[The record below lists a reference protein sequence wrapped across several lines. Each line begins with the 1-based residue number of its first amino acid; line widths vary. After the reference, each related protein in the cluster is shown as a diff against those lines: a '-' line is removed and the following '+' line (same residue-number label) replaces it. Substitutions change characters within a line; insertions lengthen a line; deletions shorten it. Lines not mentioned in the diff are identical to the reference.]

1 MKNNLRYGIRKHK
14 LGAASVFLGTMIVV
28 GMGQDK
34 EAAASEQKTTT
45 VEENGNSA
53 TDNKTSETQTTATN
67 VNHIE
72 ETQSY
77 NATVTEQ
84 PSNATQVTT
93 EEAPK
98 AVQAPQTAQPAN
110 IETVKEEVVKEE
122 AKPQVKETTQSQDNS
137 GDQRQVDLTPKKATQ
152 NQVAETQVEVAQ
164 PRTASESKPRVTRSA
179 DVAEAKEASNAKVE
193 TGTDVTSKVTVE
205 IGSIEGHNNTNKV
218 EPHAGQRA
226 VLKYKLKFENGL
238 HQGDYFDFTLSNNV
252 NTHGVSTARK
262 VPEIKNGSVV
272 MATGEVL
279 EGGKI
284 RYTFTNDIEDKVDVT
299 AELEINLFIDPKT
312 VQTNGNQTITST
324 LNEEQTSKELDV
336 KYKDGIGNYYA
347 NLNGSIETFN
357 KANNRFS
364 HVAFIKP
371 NNGKTTSVTVTG
383 TLMKGSNQNGNQPK
397 VRIFEY
403 LGNNEDIAK
412 SVYANTTD
420 TSKFKEVTSNMSGN
434 LNLQNN
440 GSYSLNIENL
450 DKTYVVHYDGEYL
463 NGTDEVDFRT
473 QMVGHPEQLYKY
485 YYDRGYTLTWDNG
498 LVLYSNKA
506 NGNGKNG
513 PIIQNNKFEYKED
526 TIKETLTGQ
535 YDKNLVTTVEE
546 EYDSSTLDIDYH
558 TAIDGGGGYVDGY
571 IETIEE
577 TDSSAIDIDY
587 HTAVDSEAGHVGGY
601 TESSEESNP
610 IDFEESTHENS
621 KHHADVVEYEE
632 DTNPGGGQVTTE
644 SNLVEFDEESTKGI
658 VTGAVSDHTTV
669 EDTKEYTTESNLIE
683 LVDELPEEHGQA
695 QGPVEEITENNH
707 HISHSGL
714 GTENGHGNY
723 DVIEEIE
730 ENSHVDIKSELGYEG
745 GQNSGNQSFEEDT
758 EEDKPKYEQG
768 GNIVDI
774 DFDSVP
780 QIHGQNKGNQ
790 SFEEDTEK
798 DKPKYEHGGNII
810 DIDFDSVPH
819 IHGFNKHT
827 EIIEEDTN
835 PGGGQV
841 TTESNLVEFDEESTK
856 GIVTGAVSDHTTV
869 EDTKEYTTESNLI
882 ELVDELPEEH
892 GQAQGPIEEI
902 TENNHHI
909 SHSGLGT
916 ENGHG
921 NYDVIEEIEENSHVD
936 IKSEL
941 GYEGGQN
948 SGNQS
953 FEEDTEEDKPKYE
966 QGGNIVDIDFDSV
979 PQIHGQNKG
988 NQSFEED
995 TEKDKPKYEQ
1005 GGNIIDI
1012 DFDSVPHIHGFNKHT
1027 EIIEEDTNKD
1037 KPNYQFGGHNSV
1049 DFEEDTLP
1057 QVSGH
1062 NEGQQTIEEDTTPPI
1077 VPPTPPTP
1085 EVPSEP
1091 ETPTPPT
1098 PEVPSEPETPTPPT
1112 PEVPTE
1118 PGKPIPPAKEEPKK
1132 PSKPVEQGKVVTPV
1146 IEINEKVKA
1155 VVPTKK
1161 AQSKKSELP
1170 ETGGEESTN
1179 NGMLFGGL
1187 FSILGLALLRRNKKN
1202 HKA

>member
-53 TDNKTSETQTTATN
+53 TDNKVNETQTTTTN
-67 VNHIE
+67 VNTID
-72 ETQSY
+72 ETQSFS
-77 NATVTEQ
+77 ATATEQ

-93 EEAPK
+93 EKAPK

-110 IETVKEEVVKEE
+110 LETVKEEVVKEE
-122 AKPQVKETTQSQDNS
+122 AKPQVETTQPQDNS
-137 GDQRQVDLTPKKATQ
+137 GDQRQVDLTPKKTTQ

-179 DVAEAKEASNAKVE
+179 DVVEAKEASDAKVE
-193 TGTDVTSKVTVE
+193 TGTDVTSKVTVTE
-205 IGSIEGHNNTNKV
+205 SSIEGHNNTNKV

-272 MATGEVL
+272 MATGKIL

-324 LNEEQTSKELDV
+324 LNGEQTSKELDV

-357 KANNRFS
+357 KANNRFT

-397 VRIFEY
+397 VRVFEY

-420 TSKFKEVTSNMSGN
+420 TSKFKEVTSSMNGN
-434 LNLQNN
+434 LNVQTN
-440 GSYSLNIENL
+440 GSYSLNLENL

-526 TIKETLTGQ
+526 TIKETLKGQ

-558 TAIDGGGGYVDGY
+558 TAIDGEGGYVDGY

-644 SNLVEFDEESTKGI
+644 SNLVEFDEESTKDI
-658 VTGAVSDHTTV
+658 VTGAVSDHTTI
-669 EDTKEYTTESNLIE
+669 EDTKEYTTEI
-683 LVDELPEEHGQA
+683 
-695 QGPVEEITENNH
+695 
-707 HISHSGL
+707 
-714 GTENGHGNY
+714 
-723 DVIEEIE
+723 
-730 ENSHVDIKSELGYEG
+730 
-745 GQNSGNQSFEEDT
+745 
-758 EEDKPKYEQG
+758 
-768 GNIVDI
+768 
-774 DFDSVP
+774 
-780 QIHGQNKGNQ
+780 
-790 SFEEDTEK
+790 
-798 DKPKYEHGGNII
+798 
-810 DIDFDSVPH
+810 
-819 IHGFNKHT
+819 
-827 EIIEEDTN
+827 
-835 PGGGQV
+835 
-841 TTESNLVEFDEESTK
+841 
-856 GIVTGAVSDHTTV
+856 
-869 EDTKEYTTESNLI
+869 NLI

-921 NYDVIEEIEENSHVD
+921 NYGVIEEIEENSHVD

-948 SGNQS
+948 SGDQS

-979 PQIHGQNKG
+979 PQIHGQNNG

-1012 DFDSVPHIHGFNKHT
+1012 DFDSVPQIHGFNKHN

-1057 QVSGH
+1057 KVSGQ
-1062 NEGQQTIEEDTTPPI
+1062 NEGQQTIEEDTTPPTPPAPE
-1077 VPPTPPTP
+1077 VPSEPGEPTPPTP

-1112 PEVPTE
+1112 PEVPSEPETPTPPTPEVPAE
-1118 PGKPIPPAKEEPKK
+1118 PGKPVPPAKEEPKK
-1132 PSKPVEQGKVVTPV
+1132 TSKPVEQGKVVTPV

-1155 VVPTKK
+1155 VAPTKQK
-1161 AQSKKSELP
+1161 QSKKFELP

-1179 NGMLFGGL
+1179 KGMLFGGL

-1202 HKA
+1202 NKA

>member
-53 TDNKTSETQTTATN
+53 TDNKVNETQTTTTN
-67 VNHIE
+67 VNTID

-77 NATVTEQ
+77 SATATEQ

-93 EEAPK
+93 EKAPK
-98 AVQAPQTAQPAN
+98 AVQAVQAPQTAQPAN
-110 IETVKEEVVKEE
+110 LETVKEEVVKEE

-164 PRTASESKPRVTRSA
+164 PRTVSESKPRVTRSA
-179 DVAEAKEASNAKVE
+179 DVVDAKEASDVSEVK
-193 TGTDVTSKVTVE
+193 GTDVTSKVTVE
-205 IGSIEGHNNTNKV
+205 DESKIEAPKGNNV
-218 EPHAGQRA
+218 QPHEGQRV
-226 VLKYKLKFENGL
+226 VLKYKLKFQDGL
-238 HQGDYFDFTLSNNV
+238 KTGDYFDFTLSNNV
-252 NTHGVSTARK
+252 NTHGVSTIRK
-262 VPEIKNGSVV
+262 VPDIKNGSLV
-272 MATGEVL
+272 MAKGQVL
-279 EGGKI
+279 DNGRI
-284 RYTFTNDIEDKVDVT
+284 RYTFIDYIKDKVNVT
-299 AELEINLFIDPKT
+299 ANLEINLFIDPKT
-312 VQTNGNQTITST
+312 VQSNGQQTITSK
-324 LNEEQTSKELDV
+324 LNGKETSGTMQIT
-336 KYKDGIGNYYA
+336 YKDGVKNQYT
-347 NLNGSIETFN
+347 NVNGSIETFDKEKN
-357 KANNRFS
+357 KFT
-364 HVAFIKP
+364 HVAYIKP
-371 NNGKTTSVTVTG
+371 INGNNSDSVTVTG
-383 TLMKGSNQNGNQPK
+383 MLTQGSNENGTQPNVK
-397 VRIFEY
+397 IYEY
-403 LGNNEDIAK
+403 VGTENGLPQ
-412 SVYANTTD
+412 SVYANTADSTQLKD
-420 TSKFKEVTSNMSGN
+420 VTNQMSDK
-434 LNLQNN
+434 LKVQNN
-440 GSYSLNIENL
+440 GSYSLNFDKL
-450 DKTYVVHYDGEYL
+450 DKTYVIHYTGDYL
-463 NGTDEVDFRT
+463 NGTSEVNFRT
-473 QMVGHPEQLYKY
+473 QLTGYPENRYKTY
-485 YYDRGYTLTWDNG
+485 YYNNGYILTWDNG

-506 NGNGKNG
+506 NGDGKYG
-513 PIIQNNKFEYKED
+513 PIVDSNNFEFSED
-526 TIKETLTGQ
+526 SGNGSISGQ
-535 YDKNLVTTVEE
+535 YDAKQIIETEE
-546 EYDSSTLDIDYH
+546 NQDNTPLDIDYH
-558 TAIDGGGGYVDGY
+558 TAIDGEGGYVDGY

-644 SNLVEFDEESTKGI
+644 SNLVEFDEESTR
-658 VTGAVSDHTTV
+658 V
-669 EDTKEYTTESNLIE
+669 
-683 LVDELPEEHGQA
+683 
-695 QGPVEEITENNH
+695 
-707 HISHSGL
+707 
-714 GTENGHGNY
+714 
-723 DVIEEIE
+723 
-730 ENSHVDIKSELGYEG
+730 
-745 GQNSGNQSFEEDT
+745 
-758 EEDKPKYEQG
+758 
-768 GNIVDI
+768 
-774 DFDSVP
+774 
-780 QIHGQNKGNQ
+780 
-790 SFEEDTEK
+790 
-798 DKPKYEHGGNII
+798 
-810 DIDFDSVPH
+810 
-819 IHGFNKHT
+819 
-827 EIIEEDTN
+827 
-835 PGGGQV
+835 
-841 TTESNLVEFDEESTK
+841 
-856 GIVTGAVSDHTTV
+856 IVTGAVSDHTTV

-921 NYDVIEEIEENSHVD
+921 NYGVIEEIEENSHVD

-948 SGNQS
+948 SGNHS

-988 NQSFEED
+988 DQSFEED
-995 TEKDKPKYEQ
+995 TEKDKTKYEH

-1037 KPNYQFGGHNSV
+1037 KPNYQFGGHNIV

-1057 QVSGH
+1057 KVSGQ
-1062 NEGQQTIEEDTTPPI
+1062 NEGQQTIEEDTT
-1077 VPPTPPTP
+1077 PPTPPTP

-1112 PEVPTE
+1112 PEVPSEPETPTPPTPEVPSEPETPTPPTPEVPSEPEVPTPPTPEIPSE
-1118 PGKPIPPAKEEPKK
+1118 PGKPVPPAKEEPKK

-1155 VVPTKK
+1155 VAPTKK

-1179 NGMLFGGL
+1179 KGMLFGGL

-1202 HKA
+1202 NKA

>member
-53 TDNKTSETQTTATN
+53 TDNKVNETQTTTTN
-67 VNHIE
+67 VNTID

-77 NATVTEQ
+77 SATATEQ

-110 IETVKEEVVKEE
+110 LETVKEEVVKEE

-137 GDQRQVDLTPKKATQ
+137 GDQRQVDLTPKKTTQ

-164 PRTASESKPRVTRSA
+164 PRTVSESKPRVTRSA
-179 DVAEAKEASNAKVE
+179 DVAEAKEASDVTEVK
-193 TGTDVTSKVTVE
+193 GTDVTSKVTVE
-205 IGSIEGHNNTNKV
+205 SGSIEAPQGNKV
-218 EPHAGQRA
+218 EPHAGQRV
-226 VLKYKLKFENGL
+226 VLKYKLKFEKGL
-238 HQGDYFDFTLSNNV
+238 HKGDYFDFTLSNNV
-252 NTHGVSTARK
+252 NTYGVSTARK

-272 MATGEVL
+272 MATGQL
-279 EGGKI
+279 LGNGKI
-284 RYTFTNDIEDKVDVT
+284 RYTFTDYIDYKVNVT
-299 AELEINLFIDPKT
+299 ADLEINLFIDPKT
-312 VQTNGNQTITST
+312 VQSNGQQTITST
-324 LNEEQTSKELDV
+324 LNDKETKNTLPIEYNPGV
-336 KYKDGIGNYYA
+336 SNSYA
-347 NLNGSIETFN
+347 NVNGSIETFD
-357 KANNRFS
+357 KGNNRFT
-364 HVAFIKP
+364 HVAYIKP
-371 NNGKTTSVTVTG
+371 QNGHKSDSVSITG
-383 TLMKGSNQNGNQPK
+383 TLTQGSKADGKAPTVK
-397 VRIFEY
+397 VYEV
-403 LGNNEDIAK
+403 LKDANELPQ
-412 SVYANTTD
+412 SVYANVSD
-420 TSKFKEVTSNMSGN
+420 SSMFKDVTEEMKDK
-434 LNLQNN
+434 LKVENN
-440 GSYSLNIENL
+440 GNYKLDIEKLEKSYVI
-450 DKTYVVHYDGEYL
+450 HYDGECL
-463 NGTDEVDFRT
+463 SGSDQVNFRT
-473 QMVGHPEQLYKY
+473 HMFGYPEQQYKY
-485 YYDRGYTLTWDNG
+485 YYTHLGYKLTWDNG

-506 NGNGKNG
+506 KGDGTNGT
-513 PIIQNNKFEYKED
+513 ITESNNMTFDEEYG
-526 TIKETLTGQ
+526 TGVITGQ

-558 TAIDGGGGYVDGY
+558 TAIDGEGGYVDGY

-695 QGPVEEITENNH
+695 QGPIEEITENNH

-723 DVIEEIE
+723 GVIEEIE

-768 GNIVDI
+768 GNI
-774 DFDSVP
+774 
-780 QIHGQNKGNQ
+780 
-790 SFEEDTEK
+790 
-798 DKPKYEHGGNII
+798 I

-819 IHGFNKHT
+819 IHGFNKH
-827 EIIEEDTN
+827 N
-835 PGGGQV
+835 
-841 TTESNLVEFDEESTK
+841 
-856 GIVTGAVSDHTTV
+856 
-869 EDTKEYTTESNLI
+869 
-882 ELVDELPEEH
+882 
-892 GQAQGPIEEI
+892 
-902 TENNHHI
+902 
-909 SHSGLGT
+909 
-916 ENGHG
+916 
-921 NYDVIEEIEENSHVD
+921 
-936 IKSEL
+936 
-941 GYEGGQN
+941 
-948 SGNQS
+948 
-953 FEEDTEEDKPKYE
+953 
-966 QGGNIVDIDFDSV
+966 
-979 PQIHGQNKG
+979 
-988 NQSFEED
+988 
-995 TEKDKPKYEQ
+995 
-1005 GGNIIDI
+1005 
-1012 DFDSVPHIHGFNKHT
+1012 

-1057 QVSGH
+1057 KVSGQ
-1062 NEGQQTIEEDTTPPI
+1062 NEGQQTIEEDTT
-1077 VPPTPPTP
+1077 PPTPPTP

-1112 PEVPTE
+1112 PEVPSEPETPTPPTPEVPSEPETPTPPTPEVPSEPETPTPPTPEVPSEPGTPVPPTPEVPAE
-1118 PGKPIPPAKEEPKK
+1118 PGKPVPPAKEEPKK

-1146 IEINEKVKA
+1146 IEINEKVK
-1155 VVPTKK
+1155 VVAPTKQK
-1161 AQSKKSELP
+1161 QSKKSELP

-1179 NGMLFGGL
+1179 KGMLFGGL

-1202 HKA
+1202 NKA

>member
-53 TDNKTSETQTTATN
+53 TDNKVSETQTTTTN
-67 VNHIE
+67 VNTID

-77 NATVTEQ
+77 SATATEQ

-110 IETVKEEVVKEE
+110 VETVKEEVVKEE
-122 AKPQVKETTQSQDNS
+122 ANPQVKETTQSQDNS

-164 PRTASESKPRVTRSA
+164 PRTALESKPRVTRST
-179 DVAEAKEASNAKVE
+179 DVAEAKEASDAKVE

-205 IGSIEGHNNTNKV
+205 DESKIEAPKGNNV
-218 EPHAGQRA
+218 QPHEGQRV
-226 VLKYKLKFENGL
+226 VLKYKLKFQDGL
-238 HQGDYFDFTLSNNV
+238 KTGDYFDFTLSNNV
-252 NTHGVSTARK
+252 NTHGVATTRK
-262 VPEIKNGSVV
+262 VPDIKNGSLV
-272 MATGEVL
+272 MAKGQVL
-279 EGGKI
+279 DNGRI
-284 RYTFTNDIEDKVDVT
+284 RYTFTDYIKDKVNVT
-299 AELEINLFIDPKT
+299 ANLEINLFIDPKT
-312 VQTNGNQTITST
+312 VQSNGQQTITSK
-324 LNEEQTSKELDV
+324 LNGKETSGTMQIT
-336 KYKDGIGNYYA
+336 YKDGVKNQYT
-347 NLNGSIETFN
+347 NVNGSIETFDKEKN
-357 KANNRFS
+357 KFT
-364 HVAFIKP
+364 HVAYIKP
-371 NNGKTTSVTVTG
+371 INGNNSDSVTVTG
-383 TLMKGSNQNGNQPK
+383 MLTQGSNENGTQPNVK
-397 VRIFEY
+397 IYEY
-403 LGNNEDIAK
+403 VGVENGLPQ
-412 SVYANTTD
+412 SVYANTVDSTQLKD
-420 TSKFKEVTSNMSGN
+420 VTNQMGDK
-434 LNLQNN
+434 LKVQNN
-440 GSYSLNIENL
+440 GSYSLNFDKL
-450 DKTYVVHYDGEYL
+450 DKTYVIHYTGDYL
-463 NGTDEVDFRT
+463 NGTSEVNFRT
-473 QMVGHPEQLYKY
+473 QLTGYPENRYKTY
-485 YYDRGYTLTWDNG
+485 YYYNNGYTLTWDNG

-506 NGNGKNG
+506 NGDGKYG
-513 PIIQNNKFEYKED
+513 PIVDSNNFEFSED
-526 TIKETLTGQ
+526 SGNGSISGQ
-535 YDKNLVTTVEE
+535 YDAKQ
-546 EYDSSTLDIDYH
+546 I
-558 TAIDGGGGYVDGY
+558 

-723 DVIEEIE
+723 GVIEEIE

-768 GNIVDI
+768 GNIIDI

-780 QIHGQNKGNQ
+780 QIHG
-790 SFEEDTEK
+790 
-798 DKPKYEHGGNII
+798 
-810 DIDFDSVPH
+810 
-819 IHGFNKHT
+819 FNKH
-827 EIIEEDTN
+827 N
-835 PGGGQV
+835 
-841 TTESNLVEFDEESTK
+841 
-856 GIVTGAVSDHTTV
+856 
-869 EDTKEYTTESNLI
+869 
-882 ELVDELPEEH
+882 
-892 GQAQGPIEEI
+892 
-902 TENNHHI
+902 
-909 SHSGLGT
+909 
-916 ENGHG
+916 
-921 NYDVIEEIEENSHVD
+921 
-936 IKSEL
+936 
-941 GYEGGQN
+941 
-948 SGNQS
+948 
-953 FEEDTEEDKPKYE
+953 
-966 QGGNIVDIDFDSV
+966 
-979 PQIHGQNKG
+979 
-988 NQSFEED
+988 
-995 TEKDKPKYEQ
+995 
-1005 GGNIIDI
+1005 
-1012 DFDSVPHIHGFNKHT
+1012 

-1057 QVSGH
+1057 KVSGQ
-1062 NEGQQTIEEDTTPPI
+1062 NEGQQTIEEDTTPP
-1077 VPPTPPTP
+1077 TPPTP

-1091 ETPTPPT
+1091 GTPTPPT
-1098 PEVPSEPETPTPPT
+1098 PEVPSEPGKPTPPT
-1112 PEVPTE
+1112 PEVPAE
-1118 PGKPIPPAKEEPKK
+1118 PGKPVPPAKEEPKK

-1155 VVPTKK
+1155 VAPTKQK
-1161 AQSKKSELP
+1161 QAKKSELP

-1179 NGMLFGGL
+1179 KGMLFGGL

>member
-34 EAAASEQKTTT
+34 EAAASEQKTT

-53 TDNKTSETQTTATN
+53 TDNKVSETQTTATN
-67 VNHIE
+67 VNTIE

-93 EEAPK
+93 EEAPN
-98 AVQAPQTAQPAN
+98 AVQEPQTAQPAN
-110 IETVKEEVVKEE
+110 VETVKEEE
-122 AKPQVKETTQSQDNS
+122 KPQVKETTQPQDNS
-137 GDQRQVDLTPKKATQ
+137 GNQRQVDLTPKKVTQ
-152 NQVAETQVEVAQ
+152 NQGTETQVEVAQ

-179 DVAEAKEASNAKVE
+179 DVVESKEASDAKVE
-193 TGTDVTSKVTVE
+193 MGTDVISKVTVTE
-205 IGSIEGHNNTNKV
+205 SSIEGHNNTNKV

-226 VLKYKLKFENGL
+226 VLKYKLKFEKGL
-238 HQGDYFDFTLSNNV
+238 HKGDYFDFTLSNNV

-272 MATGEVL
+272 MATGKIL

-324 LNEEQTSKELDV
+324 LNGEQTSKELDV

-357 KANNRFS
+357 KANNRFT

-397 VRIFEY
+397 VRVFEY

-420 TSKFKEVTSNMSGN
+420 TSKFKEVTSSMNGN
-434 LNLQNN
+434 LNVQTN
-440 GSYSLNIENL
+440 GSYSLNLENL

-558 TAIDGGGGYVDGY
+558 TAIDGEGGYVDGY

-644 SNLVEFDEESTKGI
+644 SNLVEFDE
-658 VTGAVSDHTTV
+658 D
-669 EDTKEYTTESNLIE
+669 
-683 LVDELPEEHGQA
+683 
-695 QGPVEEITENNH
+695 
-707 HISHSGL
+707 
-714 GTENGHGNY
+714 
-723 DVIEEIE
+723 
-730 ENSHVDIKSELGYEG
+730 
-745 GQNSGNQSFEEDT
+745 
-758 EEDKPKYEQG
+758 
-768 GNIVDI
+768 
-774 DFDSVP
+774 
-780 QIHGQNKGNQ
+780 
-790 SFEEDTEK
+790 
-798 DKPKYEHGGNII
+798 
-810 DIDFDSVPH
+810 
-819 IHGFNKHT
+819 
-827 EIIEEDTN
+827 
-835 PGGGQV
+835 
-841 TTESNLVEFDEESTK
+841 STK

-921 NYDVIEEIEENSHVD
+921 NYGVIEEIEENSHVD

-979 PQIHGQNKG
+979 PQIHGQNNG

-995 TEKDKPKYEQ
+995 TEKDKPKYEH

-1057 QVSGH
+1057 KVSGQ
-1062 NEGQQTIEEDTTPPI
+1062 NEGQQTIEEDTT
-1077 VPPTPPTP
+1077 PPTPPTP

-1112 PEVPTE
+1112 PEVPSEPETPTPPTPEVPAE
-1118 PGKPIPPAKEEPKK
+1118 PGKPVPPAKEEPKK

-1155 VVPTKK
+1155 VAPTKK
-1161 AQSKKSELP
+1161 PQSKKSELP

-1179 NGMLFGGL
+1179 KGMLFGGL

>member
-34 EAAASEQKTTT
+34 EAAASEQKTT

-53 TDNKTSETQTTATN
+53 TDNKVSETQTTATN
-67 VNHIE
+67 VNTIE

-93 EEAPK
+93 EEAPN

-110 IETVKEEVVKEE
+110 VETVKEEE
-122 AKPQVKETTQSQDNS
+122 KPQVKETTQPQDNS
-137 GDQRQVDLTPKKATQ
+137 GNQRQVDLTPKKVTQ
-152 NQVAETQVEVAQ
+152 NQGTETQVEVAQ

-179 DVAEAKEASNAKVE
+179 DVAEAKEASDVSEVK
-193 TGTDVTSKVTVE
+193 GTDVTSKVTVTE
-205 IGSIEGHNNTNKV
+205 SSIEGHNNTNKV

-252 NTHGVSTARK
+252 NTHGVSTVRK
-262 VPEIKNGSVV
+262 VPDILNGSLV
-272 MATGEVL
+272 MATGKVL
-279 EGGKI
+279 GEGKI
-284 RYTFTNDIEDKVDVT
+284 RYTFTDYINNKVNVT
-299 AELEINLFIDPKT
+299 ANLEINLFIDPKT
-312 VQTNGNQTITST
+312 VQDNGNQKITSMINDHET
-324 LNEEQTSKELDV
+324 EKTIPISYNPGVSNT
-336 KYKDGIGNYYA
+336 YA
-347 NLNGSIETFN
+347 NINGSIETFN
-357 KANNRFS
+357 KADNKFT
-364 HVAFIKP
+364 HVAYIIPK
-371 NNGKTTSVTVTG
+371 NGMSTESATITG
-383 TLMKGSNQNGNQPK
+383 TLMKGSNSNGNSPTVK
-397 VRIFEY
+397 IFEV
-403 LGNNEDIAK
+403 LESNKELPK
-412 SVYANTTD
+412 SVYANIND
-420 TSKFKEVTSNMSGN
+420 TNTFKDVTSQMKDN
-434 LNLQNN
+434 LTVSEN

-450 DKTYVVHYDGEYL
+450 NKTYVVHYSGEYL
-463 NGTDEVDFRT
+463 SGSHEVDFRT
-473 QMVGHPEQLYKY
+473 QMTGHPKQQSIY
-485 YYDRGYTLTWDNG
+485 YYNHGYTLTWDNG

-506 NGNGKNG
+506 NGDGKYG
-513 PIIQNNKFEYKED
+513 PIVDSNNFEFSED
-526 TIKETLTGQ
+526 SGNGSISGQ
-535 YDKNLVTTVEE
+535 YDAKQIIETEE
-546 EYDSSTLDIDYH
+546 NQDNTPLDIDYH
-558 TAIDGGGGYVDGY
+558 TAIDGEGGYVDGY

-695 QGPVEEITENNH
+695 QGPIEEITENNH

-723 DVIEEIE
+723 GVIEEIE

-780 QIHGQNKGNQ
+780 QIHGQNKGDQ

-835 PGGGQV
+835 
-841 TTESNLVEFDEESTK
+841 
-856 GIVTGAVSDHTTV
+856 
-869 EDTKEYTTESNLI
+869 
-882 ELVDELPEEH
+882 
-892 GQAQGPIEEI
+892 
-902 TENNHHI
+902 
-909 SHSGLGT
+909 
-916 ENGHG
+916 
-921 NYDVIEEIEENSHVD
+921 
-936 IKSEL
+936 
-941 GYEGGQN
+941 
-948 SGNQS
+948 
-953 FEEDTEEDKPKYE
+953 
-966 QGGNIVDIDFDSV
+966 
-979 PQIHGQNKG
+979 
-988 NQSFEED
+988 
-995 TEKDKPKYEQ
+995 
-1005 GGNIIDI
+1005 
-1012 DFDSVPHIHGFNKHT
+1012 
-1027 EIIEEDTNKD
+1027 KD
-1037 KPNYQFGGHNSV
+1037 KPNYQFGGHNIV

-1057 QVSGH
+1057 KVSGQ
-1062 NEGQQTIEEDTTPPI
+1062 NEGQQTIEEDTTPPT
-1077 VPPTPPTP
+1077 PPTPPTP

-1091 ETPTPPT
+1091 ETPTP
-1098 PEVPSEPETPTPPT
+1098 
-1112 PEVPTE
+1112 
-1118 PGKPIPPAKEEPKK
+1118 
-1132 PSKPVEQGKVVTPV
+1132 
-1146 IEINEKVKA
+1146 
-1155 VVPTKK
+1155 
-1161 AQSKKSELP
+1161 
-1170 ETGGEESTN
+1170 
-1179 NGMLFGGL
+1179 
-1187 FSILGLALLRRNKKN
+1187 
-1202 HKA
+1202 

>member
-34 EAAASEQKTTT
+34 EAAASEQKTT

-53 TDNKTSETQTTATN
+53 TDNKVSETQTTATN
-67 VNHIE
+67 VNTIE

-93 EEAPK
+93 EEAPN
-98 AVQAPQTAQPAN
+98 AVQEPQTAQPAN
-110 IETVKEEVVKEE
+110 VETVKEEE
-122 AKPQVKETTQSQDNS
+122 KPQVKETTQPQDNS
-137 GDQRQVDLTPKKATQ
+137 GNQRQVDLTPKKVTQ
-152 NQVAETQVEVAQ
+152 NQGTETQVEVAQ

-179 DVAEAKEASNAKVE
+179 DVVESKEASDAKVE
-193 TGTDVTSKVTVE
+193 MGTDVTSKVTVTE
-205 IGSIEGHNNTNKV
+205 SSIEGHNNTNKV

-226 VLKYKLKFENGL
+226 VLKYKLKFEKGL
-238 HQGDYFDFTLSNNV
+238 HKGDYFDFTLSNNV

-272 MATGEVL
+272 MATGKIL

-324 LNEEQTSKELDV
+324 LNGEQTSKELDV

-357 KANNRFS
+357 KANNRFT

-397 VRIFEY
+397 VRVFEY

-420 TSKFKEVTSNMSGN
+420 TSKFKEVTSSMNGN
-434 LNLQNN
+434 LNVQTN
-440 GSYSLNIENL
+440 GSYSLNLENL

-558 TAIDGGGGYVDGY
+558 TAIDGEGGYVDGY

-644 SNLVEFDEESTKGI
+644 SNLVEFDE
-658 VTGAVSDHTTV
+658 D
-669 EDTKEYTTESNLIE
+669 
-683 LVDELPEEHGQA
+683 
-695 QGPVEEITENNH
+695 
-707 HISHSGL
+707 
-714 GTENGHGNY
+714 
-723 DVIEEIE
+723 
-730 ENSHVDIKSELGYEG
+730 
-745 GQNSGNQSFEEDT
+745 
-758 EEDKPKYEQG
+758 
-768 GNIVDI
+768 
-774 DFDSVP
+774 
-780 QIHGQNKGNQ
+780 
-790 SFEEDTEK
+790 
-798 DKPKYEHGGNII
+798 
-810 DIDFDSVPH
+810 
-819 IHGFNKHT
+819 
-827 EIIEEDTN
+827 
-835 PGGGQV
+835 
-841 TTESNLVEFDEESTK
+841 STK

-921 NYDVIEEIEENSHVD
+921 NYGVIEEIEENSHVD

-979 PQIHGQNKG
+979 TQIHGQNNG

-995 TEKDKPKYEQ
+995 TEKDKPKYEH

-1012 DFDSVPHIHGFNKHT
+1012 DFDSVPHIHGFNKYT

-1057 QVSGH
+1057 KVSGQ
-1062 NEGQQTIEEDTTPPI
+1062 NEGQQTIEEDTT
-1077 VPPTPPTP
+1077 PPTPPTP

-1112 PEVPTE
+1112 PEVPSEPETPTPPTPEVPAE
-1118 PGKPIPPAKEEPKK
+1118 PGKPVPPAKEEPKK

-1155 VVPTKK
+1155 VAPTKK
-1161 AQSKKSELP
+1161 PQSKKSELP

-1179 NGMLFGGL
+1179 KGMLFGGL

>member
-34 EAAASEQKTTT
+34 EAAASEQKTT

-53 TDNKTSETQTTATN
+53 TDNKVSETQTTATN
-67 VNHIE
+67 VNTIE

-93 EEAPK
+93 EEAPN
-98 AVQAPQTAQPAN
+98 AVQEPQTAQPAN
-110 IETVKEEVVKEE
+110 VETVKEEE
-122 AKPQVKETTQSQDNS
+122 KPQVKETTQPQDNS
-137 GDQRQVDLTPKKATQ
+137 GNQRQVDLTPKKVTQ
-152 NQVAETQVEVAQ
+152 NQGTETQVEVAQ

-179 DVAEAKEASNAKVE
+179 DVVESKEASDAKVE
-193 TGTDVTSKVTVE
+193 MGTDVTSKVTVTE
-205 IGSIEGHNNTNKV
+205 SSIEGHNNTNKV

-226 VLKYKLKFENGL
+226 VLKYKLKFEKGL
-238 HQGDYFDFTLSNNV
+238 HKGDYFDFTLSNNV

-272 MATGEVL
+272 MATGKIL

-324 LNEEQTSKELDV
+324 LNGEQTSKELDV

-357 KANNRFS
+357 KANNRFT

-397 VRIFEY
+397 VRVFEY

-420 TSKFKEVTSNMSGN
+420 TSKFKEVTSSMNGN
-434 LNLQNN
+434 LNVQTN
-440 GSYSLNIENL
+440 GSYSLNLENL

-558 TAIDGGGGYVDGY
+558 TAIDGEGGYVDGY

-644 SNLVEFDEESTKGI
+644 SNLVEFDE
-658 VTGAVSDHTTV
+658 D
-669 EDTKEYTTESNLIE
+669 
-683 LVDELPEEHGQA
+683 
-695 QGPVEEITENNH
+695 
-707 HISHSGL
+707 
-714 GTENGHGNY
+714 
-723 DVIEEIE
+723 
-730 ENSHVDIKSELGYEG
+730 
-745 GQNSGNQSFEEDT
+745 
-758 EEDKPKYEQG
+758 
-768 GNIVDI
+768 
-774 DFDSVP
+774 
-780 QIHGQNKGNQ
+780 
-790 SFEEDTEK
+790 
-798 DKPKYEHGGNII
+798 
-810 DIDFDSVPH
+810 
-819 IHGFNKHT
+819 
-827 EIIEEDTN
+827 
-835 PGGGQV
+835 
-841 TTESNLVEFDEESTK
+841 STK

-921 NYDVIEEIEENSHVD
+921 NYGVIEEIEENSHVD
-936 IKSEL
+936 IKNEL

-979 PQIHGQNKG
+979 PQIHGQNNG

-995 TEKDKPKYEQ
+995 TEKDKPKYEH

-1057 QVSGH
+1057 KVSGQ
-1062 NEGQQTIEEDTTPPI
+1062 NEGQQTIEEDTT
-1077 VPPTPPTP
+1077 PPTPPTP

-1112 PEVPTE
+1112 PEVPSEPETPTPPTPEVPAE
-1118 PGKPIPPAKEEPKK
+1118 PGKPVPPAKEEPKK

-1155 VVPTKK
+1155 VAPTKK
-1161 AQSKKSELP
+1161 PQSKKSELP

-1179 NGMLFGGL
+1179 KGMLFGGL

>member
-34 EAAASEQKTTT
+34 EAAASEQKTT

-53 TDNKTSETQTTATN
+53 TDNKVSETQTTATN
-67 VNHIE
+67 VNTIE

-93 EEAPK
+93 EEAPN
-98 AVQAPQTAQPAN
+98 AVQEPQTAQPAN
-110 IETVKEEVVKEE
+110 VETVKEEE
-122 AKPQVKETTQSQDNS
+122 KPQVKETTQPQDNS
-137 GDQRQVDLTPKKATQ
+137 GNQRQVDLTPKKVTQ
-152 NQVAETQVEVAQ
+152 NQGTETQVEVAQ

-179 DVAEAKEASNAKVE
+179 DVVESKEASDAKVE
-193 TGTDVTSKVTVE
+193 MGTDVTSKVTVTE
-205 IGSIEGHNNTNKV
+205 SSIEGHNNTNKV

-226 VLKYKLKFENGL
+226 VLKYKLKFEKGL
-238 HQGDYFDFTLSNNV
+238 HKGDYFDFTLSNNV

-272 MATGEVL
+272 MATGKIL

-324 LNEEQTSKELDV
+324 LNGEQTSKELDV

-357 KANNRFS
+357 KANNRFT

-397 VRIFEY
+397 VRVFEY

-420 TSKFKEVTSNMSGN
+420 TSKFKEVTSSMNGN
-434 LNLQNN
+434 LNVQTN
-440 GSYSLNIENL
+440 GSYSLNLENL

-558 TAIDGGGGYVDGY
+558 TAIDGEGGYVDGY
-571 IETIEE
+571 IEIIEE

-644 SNLVEFDEESTKGI
+644 SNLVEFDE
-658 VTGAVSDHTTV
+658 D
-669 EDTKEYTTESNLIE
+669 
-683 LVDELPEEHGQA
+683 
-695 QGPVEEITENNH
+695 
-707 HISHSGL
+707 
-714 GTENGHGNY
+714 
-723 DVIEEIE
+723 
-730 ENSHVDIKSELGYEG
+730 
-745 GQNSGNQSFEEDT
+745 
-758 EEDKPKYEQG
+758 
-768 GNIVDI
+768 
-774 DFDSVP
+774 
-780 QIHGQNKGNQ
+780 
-790 SFEEDTEK
+790 
-798 DKPKYEHGGNII
+798 
-810 DIDFDSVPH
+810 
-819 IHGFNKHT
+819 
-827 EIIEEDTN
+827 
-835 PGGGQV
+835 
-841 TTESNLVEFDEESTK
+841 STK

-921 NYDVIEEIEENSHVD
+921 NYGVIEEIEENSHVD

-979 PQIHGQNKG
+979 PQIHGQNNG

-995 TEKDKPKYEQ
+995 TEKDKPKYEH

-1057 QVSGH
+1057 KVSGQ
-1062 NEGQQTIEEDTTPPI
+1062 NEGQQTIEEDTT
-1077 VPPTPPTP
+1077 PPTPPTP

-1112 PEVPTE
+1112 PEVPSEPETPTPPTPEVPAE
-1118 PGKPIPPAKEEPKK
+1118 PGKPVPPAKEEPKK

-1155 VVPTKK
+1155 VAPTKK
-1161 AQSKKSELP
+1161 PQSKKSELP

-1179 NGMLFGGL
+1179 KGMLFGGL

>member
-53 TDNKTSETQTTATN
+53 TDNKVNATQTTTTN

-72 ETQSY
+72 ETQPY

-98 AVQAPQTAQPAN
+98 AAVQAPQTAQPAN
-110 IETVKEEVVKEE
+110 VETVKEEVVKEE

-152 NQVAETQVEVAQ
+152 NQAAETQVEVAQ
-164 PRTASESKPRVTRSA
+164 PRTVSESKPRVTRSA
-179 DVAEAKEASNAKVE
+179 DVVEASDVSEVK
-193 TGTDVTSKVTVE
+193 GTDVTSKVTVTE
-205 IGSIEGHNNTNKV
+205 SSIEGHNNTNKV
-218 EPHAGQRA
+218 EPHEGQRA
-226 VLKYKLKFENGL
+226 ILKYKLKFENGL
-238 HQGDYFDFTLSNNV
+238 HQGDFFDFTLSKNV

-262 VPEIKNGSVV
+262 VPDIKNGSVV
-272 MATGEVL
+272 MATGKIL
-279 EGGKI
+279 EDGKI
-284 RYTFTNDIEDKVDVT
+284 RYTFTNDVEHKVEVT
-299 AELEINLFIDPKT
+299 ANLEINLFIDPKT
-312 VQTNGNQTITST
+312 FQSNGEEKVTSS
-324 LNEEQTSKELDV
+324 LNGSKTEKNL
-336 KYKDGIGNYYA
+336 KIEYKNGVGTYYA
-347 NLNGSIETFN
+347 NVNGSIETFDKEKN
-357 KANNRFS
+357 KFT
-364 HVAFIKP
+364 HVAYVKP
-371 NNGKTTSVTVTG
+371 LNQFKLGTVTVSG
-383 TLMKGSNQNGNQPK
+383 TVTQGSNPNGEKPTVKIYEVTNDGKDLPQSVYLDASDKNKYKDVTNEMQSKLTVQENGN
-397 VRIFEY
+397 Y
-403 LGNNEDIAK
+403 
-412 SVYANTTD
+412 T
-420 TSKFKEVTSNMSGN
+420 
-434 LNLQNN
+434 LNLDT
-440 GSYSLNIENL
+440 L
-450 DKTYVVHYDGEYL
+450 DKSYVIHYSGEYL
-463 NGTDEVDFRT
+463 NGTNEVNFRT
-473 QMVGHPEQLYKY
+473 QMFGYPEQRYGY
-485 YYDRGYTLTWDNG
+485 YYNSYQLTWDNG

-506 NGNGKNG
+506 DGNGKNG
-513 PIIQNNKFEYKED
+513 QIIQNNDFEYKED
-526 TIKETLTGQ
+526 TLTETVTGQ
-535 YDKNLVTTVEE
+535 YDEKQIIETEE
-546 EYDSSTLDIDYH
+546 NQDNTPLDIDYH
-558 TAIDGGGGYVDGY
+558 TAIDGEGGYVDGY

-695 QGPVEEITENNH
+695 QGPIEEITENNH

-723 DVIEEIE
+723 GVIEEIE

-745 GQNSGNQSFEEDT
+745 GQNNGNQSFEEDT

-780 QIHGQNKGNQ
+780 QIQGQNN
-790 SFEEDTEK
+790 
-798 DKPKYEHGGNII
+798 
-810 DIDFDSVPH
+810 
-819 IHGFNKHT
+819 
-827 EIIEEDTN
+827 
-835 PGGGQV
+835 
-841 TTESNLVEFDEESTK
+841 
-856 GIVTGAVSDHTTV
+856 
-869 EDTKEYTTESNLI
+869 
-882 ELVDELPEEH
+882 
-892 GQAQGPIEEI
+892 
-902 TENNHHI
+902 
-909 SHSGLGT
+909 
-916 ENGHG
+916 
-921 NYDVIEEIEENSHVD
+921 
-936 IKSEL
+936 
-941 GYEGGQN
+941 
-948 SGNQS
+948 
-953 FEEDTEEDKPKYE
+953 
-966 QGGNIVDIDFDSV
+966 
-979 PQIHGQNKG
+979 G

-1012 DFDSVPHIHGFNKHT
+1012 DFDSVPQIHGFNKHN

-1057 QVSGH
+1057 KVSGQ
-1062 NEGQQTIEEDTTPPI
+1062 NEGQQTIEEDTTPPA
-1077 VPPTPPTP
+1077 P

-1091 ETPTPPT
+1091 DTPA
-1098 PEVPSEPETPTPPT
+1098 PPT

-1118 PGKPIPPAKEEPKK
+1118 PGKPVPPAKEEPKK
-1132 PSKPVEQGKVVTPV
+1132 PSKPVERGKVVTPV

-1155 VVPTKK
+1155 VAPTKQK
-1161 AQSKKSELP
+1161 QSKKSELP

-1179 NGMLFGGL
+1179 KGMLFGGL

-1202 HKA
+1202 HKV

>member
-110 IETVKEEVVKEE
+110 VETVKEEVVKEE

-152 NQVAETQVEVAQ
+152 NQATETQVEVAQ
-164 PRTASESKPRVTRSA
+164 PRTVSESKPRVTRSA
-179 DVAEAKEASNAKVE
+179 DVVEAKDASDAKVE

-205 IGSIEGHNNTNKV
+205 DESKIEAPKGNNV
-218 EPHAGQRA
+218 QPHEGQRV
-226 VLKYKLKFENGL
+226 VLKYKLKFQDGL
-238 HQGDYFDFTLSNNV
+238 KTGDYFDFTLSNNV
-252 NTHGVSTARK
+252 NTHGVSTTRK
-262 VPEIKNGSVV
+262 VPDIKNGSLV
-272 MATGEVL
+272 MAKGQVL
-279 EGGKI
+279 DNGRI
-284 RYTFTNDIEDKVDVT
+284 RYTFIDYIKDKVNVT
-299 AELEINLFIDPKT
+299 ANLEINLFIDPKT
-312 VQTNGNQTITST
+312 VQNNGQQTITSK
-324 LNEEQTSKELDV
+324 LNGKETSGTMQIT
-336 KYKDGIGNYYA
+336 YKDGVKNQYT
-347 NLNGSIETFN
+347 NVNGSIETFDKEKN
-357 KANNRFS
+357 KFT
-364 HVAFIKP
+364 HVAYIKP
-371 NNGKTTSVTVTG
+371 INGNNSDSVTVTG
-383 TLMKGSNQNGNQPK
+383 MLTQGSNENGTQPNVK
-397 VRIFEY
+397 IYEY
-403 LGNNEDIAK
+403 VGTENGLPQ
-412 SVYANTTD
+412 SVYANTVDSTQLKD
-420 TSKFKEVTSNMSGN
+420 VTNQMSDK
-434 LNLQNN
+434 LKVQNN
-440 GSYSLNIENL
+440 GSYSLNFDKL
-450 DKTYVVHYDGEYL
+450 DKTYVIHYTGDYL
-463 NGTDEVDFRT
+463 NGTSEVNFRT
-473 QMVGHPEQLYKY
+473 QLTGYPENHYKTY
-485 YYDRGYTLTWDNG
+485 YYYYNYGYTLTWDNG

-506 NGNGKNG
+506 NGDGKYG
-513 PIIQNNKFEYKED
+513 PIVDSNNFEFSED
-526 TIKETLTGQ
+526 SGNGSISGQ
-535 YDKNLVTTVEE
+535 YDAKQIIETEE
-546 EYDSSTLDIDYH
+546 NQDNTPLDIDYH
-558 TAIDGGGGYVDGY
+558 TAIDGEGGYVDGY

-644 SNLVEFDEESTKGI
+644 SNLVEFDE
-658 VTGAVSDHTTV
+658 D
-669 EDTKEYTTESNLIE
+669 
-683 LVDELPEEHGQA
+683 
-695 QGPVEEITENNH
+695 
-707 HISHSGL
+707 
-714 GTENGHGNY
+714 
-723 DVIEEIE
+723 
-730 ENSHVDIKSELGYEG
+730 
-745 GQNSGNQSFEEDT
+745 
-758 EEDKPKYEQG
+758 
-768 GNIVDI
+768 
-774 DFDSVP
+774 
-780 QIHGQNKGNQ
+780 
-790 SFEEDTEK
+790 
-798 DKPKYEHGGNII
+798 
-810 DIDFDSVPH
+810 
-819 IHGFNKHT
+819 
-827 EIIEEDTN
+827 
-835 PGGGQV
+835 
-841 TTESNLVEFDEESTK
+841 STK

-921 NYDVIEEIEENSHVD
+921 NYGVIEEIEENSHVD

-948 SGNQS
+948 SDNQS

-979 PQIHGQNKG
+979 PQIQGQNNG

-995 TEKDKPKYEQ
+995 TEEDKPKYEQ

-1012 DFDSVPHIHGFNKHT
+1012 DFDSVPQIHGFNKHN

-1057 QVSGH
+1057 KVSGQ
-1062 NEGQQTIEEDTTPPI
+1062 NEGQQTIEEDTT
-1077 VPPTPPTP
+1077 PPTPPTP

-1112 PEVPTE
+1112 PEVPSEPGTPTPPTPEVPAE
-1118 PGKPIPPAKEEPKK
+1118 PGKPVPPAKEEPKN

-1155 VVPTKK
+1155 VAPTKQK
-1161 AQSKKSELP
+1161 QSKKSELP
-1170 ETGGEESTN
+1170 KTGGEESTN
-1179 NGMLFGGL
+1179 KGMLFGGL

-1202 HKA
+1202 NKA

>member
-34 EAAASEQKTTT
+34 EAAASEQKTT

-53 TDNKTSETQTTATN
+53 TDNKVSETQTTSTN
-67 VNHIE
+67 VNTIE

-93 EEAPK
+93 EEAPN

-110 IETVKEEVVKEE
+110 VETVKEEE
-122 AKPQVKETTQSQDNS
+122 KPQVKETTQPQDNS
-137 GDQRQVDLTPKKATQ
+137 GNQRQVDLTPKKVTQ
-152 NQVAETQVEVAQ
+152 NQGTETQVEVAQ

-179 DVAEAKEASNAKVE
+179 DVAEAKEASDVSEVK
-193 TGTDVTSKVTVE
+193 GTDVTSKVTVTE
-205 IGSIEGHNNTNKV
+205 SSIEGHNNTNKV

-252 NTHGVSTARK
+252 NTHGVSTVRK
-262 VPEIKNGSVV
+262 VPDILNGSLV
-272 MATGEVL
+272 MATGKVL
-279 EGGKI
+279 GEGKI
-284 RYTFTNDIEDKVDVT
+284 RYTFTDYINNKVNVT
-299 AELEINLFIDPKT
+299 ANLEINLFIDPKT
-312 VQTNGNQTITST
+312 VQDNGNQKITSMINDHET
-324 LNEEQTSKELDV
+324 EKTIPISYNPGVSNT
-336 KYKDGIGNYYA
+336 YA
-347 NLNGSIETFN
+347 NINGSIETFN
-357 KANNRFS
+357 KADNKFT
-364 HVAFIKP
+364 HVAYIIPK
-371 NNGKTTSVTVTG
+371 NGMSTESATITG
-383 TLMKGSNQNGNQPK
+383 TLMKGSNSNGNSPTVK
-397 VRIFEY
+397 IFEV
-403 LGNNEDIAK
+403 LESNKELPK
-412 SVYANTTD
+412 SVYANIND
-420 TSKFKEVTSNMSGN
+420 TNTFKDVTSQMKDN
-434 LNLQNN
+434 LTVSEN

-450 DKTYVVHYDGEYL
+450 NKTYVVHYSGEYL
-463 NGTDEVDFRT
+463 SGSHEVDFRT
-473 QMVGHPEQLYKY
+473 QMTGHPKQQSIY
-485 YYDRGYTLTWDNG
+485 YYNHGYTLTWDNG

-506 NGNGKNG
+506 NGDGKYG
-513 PIIQNNKFEYKED
+513 PIVDSNNFEFSED
-526 TIKETLTGQ
+526 SGNGSISGQ
-535 YDKNLVTTVEE
+535 YDAKQIIETEE
-546 EYDSSTLDIDYH
+546 NQDNTPLDIDYH
-558 TAIDGGGGYVDGY
+558 TAIDGEGGYVDGY

-695 QGPVEEITENNH
+695 QGPIEEITENNH

-723 DVIEEIE
+723 GVIEEIE

-780 QIHGQNKGNQ
+780 QIHGQNKGDQ

-835 PGGGQV
+835 
-841 TTESNLVEFDEESTK
+841 
-856 GIVTGAVSDHTTV
+856 
-869 EDTKEYTTESNLI
+869 
-882 ELVDELPEEH
+882 
-892 GQAQGPIEEI
+892 
-902 TENNHHI
+902 
-909 SHSGLGT
+909 
-916 ENGHG
+916 
-921 NYDVIEEIEENSHVD
+921 
-936 IKSEL
+936 
-941 GYEGGQN
+941 
-948 SGNQS
+948 
-953 FEEDTEEDKPKYE
+953 
-966 QGGNIVDIDFDSV
+966 
-979 PQIHGQNKG
+979 
-988 NQSFEED
+988 
-995 TEKDKPKYEQ
+995 
-1005 GGNIIDI
+1005 
-1012 DFDSVPHIHGFNKHT
+1012 
-1027 EIIEEDTNKD
+1027 KD
-1037 KPNYQFGGHNSV
+1037 KPNYQFGGHNIV

-1057 QVSGH
+1057 KVSGQ
-1062 NEGQQTIEEDTTPPI
+1062 NEGQQTIEEDTTPPT
-1077 VPPTPPTP
+1077 PPTPPTP

-1112 PEVPTE
+1112 PEVPSEPETPTPPTPEVPSEPETPTPPTPEVPAE
-1118 PGKPIPPAKEEPKK
+1118 PGKPVPPAKEEPKK

-1155 VVPTKK
+1155 VAPTKK

-1179 NGMLFGGL
+1179 KGMLFGGL

-1202 HKA
+1202 NKA

>member
-34 EAAASEQKTTT
+34 EAAASEQKTT

-53 TDNKTSETQTTATN
+53 TDNKVSETQTTATN
-67 VNHIE
+67 VNTIE

-93 EEAPK
+93 EEAPN
-98 AVQAPQTAQPAN
+98 AVQEPQTAQPAN
-110 IETVKEEVVKEE
+110 VETVKEEE
-122 AKPQVKETTQSQDNS
+122 KPQVKETTQPQDNS
-137 GDQRQVDLTPKKATQ
+137 GNQRQVDLTPKKVTQ
-152 NQVAETQVEVAQ
+152 NQGTETQVEVAQ

-179 DVAEAKEASNAKVE
+179 DVVESKEASDAKVE
-193 TGTDVTSKVTVE
+193 MGTDVTSKVTVTE
-205 IGSIEGHNNTNKV
+205 SSIEGHNNTNKV

-226 VLKYKLKFENGL
+226 VLKYKLKFEKGL
-238 HQGDYFDFTLSNNV
+238 HKGDYFDFTLSNNV

-272 MATGEVL
+272 MATGKIL

-324 LNEEQTSKELDV
+324 LNGEQTSKELDV

-357 KANNRFS
+357 KANNRFT

-397 VRIFEY
+397 VRVFEY

-420 TSKFKEVTSNMSGN
+420 TSKFKEVTSSMNGN
-434 LNLQNN
+434 LNVQTN
-440 GSYSLNIENL
+440 GSYSLNLENL

-558 TAIDGGGGYVDGY
+558 TAIDGEGGYVDGY

-644 SNLVEFDEESTKGI
+644 SNLVEFDEDSTK
-658 VTGAVSDHTTV
+658 S
-669 EDTKEYTTESNLIE
+669 
-683 LVDELPEEHGQA
+683 
-695 QGPVEEITENNH
+695 
-707 HISHSGL
+707 
-714 GTENGHGNY
+714 
-723 DVIEEIE
+723 
-730 ENSHVDIKSELGYEG
+730 
-745 GQNSGNQSFEEDT
+745 
-758 EEDKPKYEQG
+758 
-768 GNIVDI
+768 
-774 DFDSVP
+774 
-780 QIHGQNKGNQ
+780 
-790 SFEEDTEK
+790 
-798 DKPKYEHGGNII
+798 
-810 DIDFDSVPH
+810 
-819 IHGFNKHT
+819 
-827 EIIEEDTN
+827 
-835 PGGGQV
+835 
-841 TTESNLVEFDEESTK
+841 
-856 GIVTGAVSDHTTV
+856 IVTGAVSDHTTV

-921 NYDVIEEIEENSHVD
+921 NYGVIEEIEENSHVD

-979 PQIHGQNKG
+979 PQIQGQNNG
-988 NQSFEED
+988 DQSFEED
-995 TEKDKPKYEQ
+995 TEEDKPKYEQ

-1037 KPNYQFGGHNSV
+1037 KPNYQFGGHSSV

-1112 PEVPTE
+1112 PEVPSEPEVPTPPTPEIPSE
-1118 PGKPIPPAKEEPKK
+1118 PGKPVPPAKEEPKK

-1155 VVPTKK
+1155 VAPTKK

-1179 NGMLFGGL
+1179 KGMLFGGL

>member
-53 TDNKTSETQTTATN
+53 TDNKVNETQTTTTN
-67 VNHIE
+67 VNTID

-77 NATVTEQ
+77 SATATEQ

-93 EEAPK
+93 EKAPK
-98 AVQAPQTAQPAN
+98 AVQAVQAPQTAQPAN
-110 IETVKEEVVKEE
+110 LETVKEEVVKEE

-164 PRTASESKPRVTRSA
+164 PRTVSESKPRVTRSA
-179 DVAEAKEASNAKVE
+179 DVVDAKEASDVSEVK
-193 TGTDVTSKVTVE
+193 GTDVTSKVTVE
-205 IGSIEGHNNTNKV
+205 DESKIEAPKGNNV
-218 EPHAGQRA
+218 QPHEGQRV
-226 VLKYKLKFENGL
+226 VLKYKLKFQDGL
-238 HQGDYFDFTLSNNV
+238 KTGDYFDFTLSNNV
-252 NTHGVSTARK
+252 NTHGVSTIRK
-262 VPEIKNGSVV
+262 VPDIKNGSLV
-272 MATGEVL
+272 MAKGQVL
-279 EGGKI
+279 DNGRI
-284 RYTFTNDIEDKVDVT
+284 RYTFIDYIKDKVNVT
-299 AELEINLFIDPKT
+299 ANLEINLFIDPKT
-312 VQTNGNQTITST
+312 VQSNGQQTITSK
-324 LNEEQTSKELDV
+324 LNGKETSGTMQIT
-336 KYKDGIGNYYA
+336 YKDGVKNQYT
-347 NLNGSIETFN
+347 NVNGSIETFDKEKN
-357 KANNRFS
+357 KFT
-364 HVAFIKP
+364 HVAYIKP
-371 NNGKTTSVTVTG
+371 INGNNSDSVTVTG
-383 TLMKGSNQNGNQPK
+383 MLTQGSNENGTQPNVK
-397 VRIFEY
+397 IYEY
-403 LGNNEDIAK
+403 VGTENGLPQ
-412 SVYANTTD
+412 SVYANTADSTQLKD
-420 TSKFKEVTSNMSGN
+420 VTNQMSDK
-434 LNLQNN
+434 LKVQNN
-440 GSYSLNIENL
+440 GSYSLNFDKL
-450 DKTYVVHYDGEYL
+450 DKTYVIHYTGDYL
-463 NGTDEVDFRT
+463 NGTSEVNFRT
-473 QMVGHPEQLYKY
+473 QLTGYPENRYKTY
-485 YYDRGYTLTWDNG
+485 YYNNGYILTWDNG

-506 NGNGKNG
+506 NGDGKYG
-513 PIIQNNKFEYKED
+513 PIVDSNNFEFSED
-526 TIKETLTGQ
+526 SGNGSISGQ
-535 YDKNLVTTVEE
+535 YDAKQIIETEE
-546 EYDSSTLDIDYH
+546 NQDNTPLDIDYH
-558 TAIDGGGGYVDGY
+558 TAIDGEGGYVDGY

-644 SNLVEFDEESTKGI
+644 SNLVEFDEESTR
-658 VTGAVSDHTTV
+658 V
-669 EDTKEYTTESNLIE
+669 
-683 LVDELPEEHGQA
+683 
-695 QGPVEEITENNH
+695 
-707 HISHSGL
+707 
-714 GTENGHGNY
+714 
-723 DVIEEIE
+723 
-730 ENSHVDIKSELGYEG
+730 
-745 GQNSGNQSFEEDT
+745 
-758 EEDKPKYEQG
+758 
-768 GNIVDI
+768 
-774 DFDSVP
+774 
-780 QIHGQNKGNQ
+780 
-790 SFEEDTEK
+790 
-798 DKPKYEHGGNII
+798 
-810 DIDFDSVPH
+810 
-819 IHGFNKHT
+819 
-827 EIIEEDTN
+827 
-835 PGGGQV
+835 
-841 TTESNLVEFDEESTK
+841 
-856 GIVTGAVSDHTTV
+856 IVTGAVSDHTTV

-921 NYDVIEEIEENSHVD
+921 NYGVIEEIEENSHVD

-988 NQSFEED
+988 DQSFEED
-995 TEKDKPKYEQ
+995 TEKDKPKYEH

-1037 KPNYQFGGHNSV
+1037 KPNYQFGGHNIV

-1057 QVSGH
+1057 KVSGQ
-1062 NEGQQTIEEDTTPPI
+1062 NEGQQTIEEDTT
-1077 VPPTPPTP
+1077 PPTPPTP

-1112 PEVPTE
+1112 PEVPSEPETPTPPTPEVPSEPETPTPPTPEVPSEPEVPTPPTPEIPSE
-1118 PGKPIPPAKEEPKK
+1118 PGKPVPPAKE
-1132 PSKPVEQGKVVTPV
+1132 
-1146 IEINEKVKA
+1146 
-1155 VVPTKK
+1155 
-1161 AQSKKSELP
+1161 
-1170 ETGGEESTN
+1170 
-1179 NGMLFGGL
+1179 
-1187 FSILGLALLRRNKKN
+1187 
-1202 HKA
+1202 

>member
-1 MKNNLRYGIRKHK
+1 MKNNLRYGNRKHK

-262 VPEIKNGSVV
+262 VP
-272 MATGEVL
+272 
-279 EGGKI
+279 
-284 RYTFTNDIEDKVDVT
+284 
-299 AELEINLFIDPKT
+299 EINLFIDPKT

-835 PGGGQV
+835 
-841 TTESNLVEFDEESTK
+841 
-856 GIVTGAVSDHTTV
+856 
-869 EDTKEYTTESNLI
+869 
-882 ELVDELPEEH
+882 
-892 GQAQGPIEEI
+892 
-902 TENNHHI
+902 
-909 SHSGLGT
+909 
-916 ENGHG
+916 
-921 NYDVIEEIEENSHVD
+921 
-936 IKSEL
+936 
-941 GYEGGQN
+941 
-948 SGNQS
+948 
-953 FEEDTEEDKPKYE
+953 
-966 QGGNIVDIDFDSV
+966 
-979 PQIHGQNKG
+979 
-988 NQSFEED
+988 
-995 TEKDKPKYEQ
+995 KDKP
-1005 GGNIIDI
+1005 
-1012 DFDSVPHIHGFNKHT
+1012 S
-1027 EIIEEDTNKD
+1027 
-1037 KPNYQFGGHNSV
+1037 YQFGGHNSV

-1057 QVSGH
+1057 KVSGQ

-1112 PEVPTE
+1112 PEVPSEPETPTPPTPEVPAE
-1118 PGKPIPPAKEEPKK
+1118 PGKPVPPAKEEPKK

-1155 VVPTKK
+1155 VAPTKK
-1161 AQSKKSELP
+1161 PQSKKSELP

-1179 NGMLFGGL
+1179 KGMLFGGL

>member
-34 EAAASEQKTTT
+34 EAAASEQKTT

-53 TDNKTSETQTTATN
+53 TDNKVSETQTTATN
-67 VNHIE
+67 VNTIE

-93 EEAPK
+93 EEAPN
-98 AVQAPQTAQPAN
+98 AVQEPQTAQPAN
-110 IETVKEEVVKEE
+110 VETVKEEE
-122 AKPQVKETTQSQDNS
+122 KPQVKETTQPQDNS
-137 GDQRQVDLTPKKATQ
+137 GNQRQVDLTPKKVTQ
-152 NQVAETQVEVAQ
+152 NQGTETQVEVAQ

-179 DVAEAKEASNAKVE
+179 DVVESKEASDAKVE
-193 TGTDVTSKVTVE
+193 MGTDVTSKVTVTE
-205 IGSIEGHNNTNKV
+205 SSIEGHNNTNKV

-226 VLKYKLKFENGL
+226 VLKYKLKFEKGL
-238 HQGDYFDFTLSNNV
+238 HKGDYFDFTLSNNV

-272 MATGEVL
+272 MATGKIL

-324 LNEEQTSKELDV
+324 LNGEQTSKELDV

-357 KANNRFS
+357 KANNRFT

-397 VRIFEY
+397 VRVFEY

-420 TSKFKEVTSNMSGN
+420 TSKFKEVTSSMNGN
-434 LNLQNN
+434 LNVQTN
-440 GSYSLNIENL
+440 GSYSLNLENL

-558 TAIDGGGGYVDGY
+558 TAIDGEGGYVDGY

-610 IDFEESTHENS
+610 IDFEEFTHENS

-644 SNLVEFDEESTKGI
+644 SNLVEFDE
-658 VTGAVSDHTTV
+658 D
-669 EDTKEYTTESNLIE
+669 
-683 LVDELPEEHGQA
+683 
-695 QGPVEEITENNH
+695 
-707 HISHSGL
+707 
-714 GTENGHGNY
+714 
-723 DVIEEIE
+723 
-730 ENSHVDIKSELGYEG
+730 
-745 GQNSGNQSFEEDT
+745 
-758 EEDKPKYEQG
+758 
-768 GNIVDI
+768 
-774 DFDSVP
+774 
-780 QIHGQNKGNQ
+780 
-790 SFEEDTEK
+790 
-798 DKPKYEHGGNII
+798 
-810 DIDFDSVPH
+810 
-819 IHGFNKHT
+819 
-827 EIIEEDTN
+827 
-835 PGGGQV
+835 
-841 TTESNLVEFDEESTK
+841 STK

-921 NYDVIEEIEENSHVD
+921 NYGVIEEIEENSHVD

-979 PQIHGQNKG
+979 TQIHGQNNG

-995 TEKDKPKYEQ
+995 TEKDKPKYEH

-1057 QVSGH
+1057 KVSGQ
-1062 NEGQQTIEEDTTPPI
+1062 NEGQQTIEEDTT
-1077 VPPTPPTP
+1077 PPTPPTP

-1112 PEVPTE
+1112 PEVPSEPETPTPPTPEVPAE
-1118 PGKPIPPAKEEPKK
+1118 PGKPVPPAKEEPKK

-1155 VVPTKK
+1155 VAPTKK
-1161 AQSKKSELP
+1161 PQSKKSELP

-1179 NGMLFGGL
+1179 KGMLFGGL

>member
-110 IETVKEEVVKEE
+110 VETVKEEE
-122 AKPQVKETTQSQDNS
+122 KPQVKETTQPQDNS
-137 GDQRQVDLTPKKATQ
+137 GNQRQVDLTPKKVTQ
-152 NQVAETQVEVAQ
+152 NQGTETQVEVAQ

-179 DVAEAKEASNAKVE
+179 DVAEAKEASDVSEVK
-193 TGTDVTSKVTVE
+193 GTDVTSKVTVE
-205 IGSIEGHNNTNKV
+205 SGSIEAPQGNKV
-218 EPHAGQRA
+218 EPHAGQRV
-226 VLKYKLKFENGL
+226 VLKYKLKFADGL
-238 HQGDYFDFTLSNNV
+238 KRGDYFDFTLSNNV
-252 NTHGVSTARK
+252 NTYGVSTARK

-272 MATGEVL
+272 MATGEIL
-279 EGGKI
+279 GNGNI
-284 RYTFTNDIEDKVDVT
+284 RYTFTNEIEHKVEVT
-299 AELEINLFIDPKT
+299 ANLEINLFIDPKT
-312 VQTNGNQTITST
+312 VQSNGEQKITSK
-324 LNEEQTSKELDV
+324 LNGEETEKTIPVVYNPGVSNSYTNV
-336 KYKDGIGNYYA
+336 
-347 NLNGSIETFN
+347 NGSIETFN
-357 KANNRFS
+357 KESNKFTHIAY
-364 HVAFIKP
+364 IKP
-371 NNGKTTSVTVTG
+371 MNGNQSNTVSVTG
-383 TLMKGSNQNGNQPK
+383 TLTEGSNLAGGQPTVK
-397 VRIFEY
+397 VYEY
-403 LGNNEDIAK
+403 LGKKDELPQ
-412 SVYANTTD
+412 SVYANTSD
-420 TSKFKEVTSNMSGN
+420 TNKFKDVTKEMNGKLSV
-434 LNLQNN
+434 QDN
-440 GSYSLNIENL
+440 GSYSLNLDKL
-450 DKTYVVHYDGEYL
+450 DKTYVIHYTGEYL
-463 NGTDEVDFRT
+463 QGSDQVNFRT
-473 QMVGHPEQLYKY
+473 ELYGYPERAYKSY
-485 YYDRGYTLTWDNG
+485 YVYGGYRLTWDNG

-506 NGNGKNG
+506 DGNGKNG
-513 PIIQNNKFEYKED
+513 QIIQDNDFEYKED
-526 TIKETLTGQ
+526 TAKGTMSGQ
-535 YDKNLVTTVEE
+535 YDAKQIIETEE
-546 EYDSSTLDIDYH
+546 NQDNTPLDIDYH
-558 TAIDGGGGYVDGY
+558 TAIDGEGGYVDGY

-658 VTGAVSDHTTV
+658 VTGAVSDHTTI

-695 QGPVEEITENNH
+695 QGPIEEITENNH

-723 DVIEEIE
+723 GVIEEIE

-780 QIHGQNKGNQ
+780 QIHGQNKGDQ

-810 DIDFDSVPH
+810 DIDFDSVPQ
-819 IHGFNKHT
+819 IHGFNKH
-827 EIIEEDTN
+827 N
-835 PGGGQV
+835 
-841 TTESNLVEFDEESTK
+841 
-856 GIVTGAVSDHTTV
+856 
-869 EDTKEYTTESNLI
+869 
-882 ELVDELPEEH
+882 
-892 GQAQGPIEEI
+892 
-902 TENNHHI
+902 
-909 SHSGLGT
+909 
-916 ENGHG
+916 
-921 NYDVIEEIEENSHVD
+921 
-936 IKSEL
+936 
-941 GYEGGQN
+941 
-948 SGNQS
+948 
-953 FEEDTEEDKPKYE
+953 
-966 QGGNIVDIDFDSV
+966 
-979 PQIHGQNKG
+979 
-988 NQSFEED
+988 
-995 TEKDKPKYEQ
+995 
-1005 GGNIIDI
+1005 
-1012 DFDSVPHIHGFNKHT
+1012 

-1057 QVSGH
+1057 KVSGQ
-1062 NEGQQTIEEDTTPPI
+1062 NEGQQTIEEDTT
-1077 VPPTPPTP
+1077 PPTPPTP

-1098 PEVPSEPETPTPPT
+1098 PEVPA
-1112 PEVPTE
+1112 E
-1118 PGKPIPPAKEEPKK
+1118 PGKPVPPAKEEPKK

-1155 VVPTKK
+1155 VAPTKK
-1161 AQSKKSELP
+1161 
-1170 ETGGEESTN
+1170 
-1179 NGMLFGGL
+1179 
-1187 FSILGLALLRRNKKN
+1187 
-1202 HKA
+1202 

>member
-110 IETVKEEVVKEE
+110 LETVKEEVVKEE

-152 NQVAETQVEVAQ
+152 NQVAEIQVEVAQ
-164 PRTASESKPRVTRSA
+164 PRTVSESKPRVTRSA
-179 DVAEAKEASNAKVE
+179 DVVDAKEAKVE
-193 TGTDVTSKVTVE
+193 TGTDVTSKVTVTE
-205 IGSIEGHNNTNKV
+205 SSIEGHNNTNKV

-226 VLKYKLKFENGL
+226 VLKYKLKFEDGL
-238 HQGDYFDFTLSNNV
+238 KKGDYFDFTLSNNV
-252 NTHGVSTARK
+252 NTYGVSTARK
-262 VPEIKNGSVV
+262 LPEIKNGSVV
-272 MATGEVL
+272 MATGQL
-279 EGGKI
+279 LGDGKI
-284 RYTFTNDIEDKVDVT
+284 RYTFTDYIDYKVNVT
-299 AELEINLFIDPKT
+299 ANLNLNLFIDPRIVKN
-312 VQTNGNQTITST
+312 NGEET
-324 LNEEQTSKELDV
+324 LTSKLNGKNTEKKIEV
-336 KYKDGIGNYYA
+336 EYKDGIGKYYT

-357 KANNRFS
+357 KADNKFT
-364 HVAFIKP
+364 HVAYVKP
-371 NNGKTTSVTVTG
+371 INGNKSESVSITG
-383 TLMKGSNQNGNQPK
+383 SLTQGSNVSGDSPIVK
-397 VRIFEY
+397 VYEY
-403 LGNNEDIAK
+403 QGKETDLPK
-412 SVYANTTD
+412 SVSVNLTD
-420 TSKFKEVTSNMSGN
+420 NSKFKDVTSDMQNKLTVQENGN
-434 LNLQNN
+434 YQLNL
-440 GSYSLNIENL
+440 EKL
-450 DKTYVVHYDGEYL
+450 DKTYVIHYTGEYSKE
-463 NGTDEVDFRT
+463 TDEVNFRT
-473 QMVGHPEQLYKY
+473 QVSAYPENSYRY
-485 YYDRGYTLTWDNG
+485 YSYYNNHYTLTWDNG

-506 NGNGKNG
+506 NGDGKYG
-513 PIIQNNKFEYKED
+513 PIVDSNNFEFSED
-526 TIKETLTGQ
+526 SGNGSISGQ
-535 YDKNLVTTVEE
+535 YDAKQIIETEE
-546 EYDSSTLDIDYH
+546 NQDNTPLDIDYH
-558 TAIDGGGGYVDGY
+558 TAIDGEGGYVDGY

-780 QIHGQNKGNQ
+780 QIHGQNNGNQ

-835 PGGGQV
+835 
-841 TTESNLVEFDEESTK
+841 
-856 GIVTGAVSDHTTV
+856 
-869 EDTKEYTTESNLI
+869 
-882 ELVDELPEEH
+882 
-892 GQAQGPIEEI
+892 
-902 TENNHHI
+902 
-909 SHSGLGT
+909 
-916 ENGHG
+916 
-921 NYDVIEEIEENSHVD
+921 
-936 IKSEL
+936 
-941 GYEGGQN
+941 
-948 SGNQS
+948 
-953 FEEDTEEDKPKYE
+953 
-966 QGGNIVDIDFDSV
+966 
-979 PQIHGQNKG
+979 
-988 NQSFEED
+988 
-995 TEKDKPKYEQ
+995 KDKP
-1005 GGNIIDI
+1005 
-1012 DFDSVPHIHGFNKHT
+1012 S
-1027 EIIEEDTNKD
+1027 
-1037 KPNYQFGGHNSV
+1037 YQFGGHNSV

-1057 QVSGH
+1057 KVSGQ
-1062 NEGQQTIEEDTTPPI
+1062 NEGQQTIEEDTT
-1077 VPPTPPTP
+1077 PPTPPTP

-1112 PEVPTE
+1112 PEVPSEPEIPTPPTPEVPSEPETPTPPTPEVPAEPETPTPPTPEVPAE
-1118 PGKPIPPAKEEPKK
+1118 PGKPVPPAKEEPKK

-1155 VVPTKK
+1155 VAPTKK

-1170 ETGGEESTN
+1170 ETGGEEPTN
-1179 NGMLFGGL
+1179 KGMLFGGL

>member
-53 TDNKTSETQTTATN
+53 TDNKVNETQTTTTN
-67 VNHIE
+67 VNTID
-72 ETQSY
+72 ETQSFS
-77 NATVTEQ
+77 ATATEQ

-93 EEAPK
+93 EKAPK

-110 IETVKEEVVKEE
+110 LETVKEEVVKEE
-122 AKPQVKETTQSQDNS
+122 AKPQVETTQPQDNS
-137 GDQRQVDLTPKKATQ
+137 GDQRQVDLTPKKTTQ

-179 DVAEAKEASNAKVE
+179 DVVEAKEASDAKVE
-193 TGTDVTSKVTVE
+193 TGTDVTSKVTVTE
-205 IGSIEGHNNTNKV
+205 SSIEGHNNTNKV

-272 MATGEVL
+272 MATGKIL

-324 LNEEQTSKELDV
+324 LNGEQTSKELDV

-357 KANNRFS
+357 KANNRFT

-397 VRIFEY
+397 VRVFEY

-420 TSKFKEVTSNMSGN
+420 TSKFKEVTSSMNGN
-434 LNLQNN
+434 LNVQTN
-440 GSYSLNIENL
+440 GSYSLNLENL

-463 NGTDEVDFRT
+463 NSTDEVDFRT

-526 TIKETLTGQ
+526 TIKETLKGQ

-558 TAIDGGGGYVDGY
+558 TAIDGEGGYVDGY

-644 SNLVEFDEESTKGI
+644 SNLVEFDEESTKDI
-658 VTGAVSDHTTV
+658 VTGAVSDHTTI
-669 EDTKEYTTESNLIE
+669 EDTKEYTTEI
-683 LVDELPEEHGQA
+683 
-695 QGPVEEITENNH
+695 
-707 HISHSGL
+707 
-714 GTENGHGNY
+714 
-723 DVIEEIE
+723 
-730 ENSHVDIKSELGYEG
+730 
-745 GQNSGNQSFEEDT
+745 
-758 EEDKPKYEQG
+758 
-768 GNIVDI
+768 
-774 DFDSVP
+774 
-780 QIHGQNKGNQ
+780 
-790 SFEEDTEK
+790 
-798 DKPKYEHGGNII
+798 
-810 DIDFDSVPH
+810 
-819 IHGFNKHT
+819 
-827 EIIEEDTN
+827 
-835 PGGGQV
+835 
-841 TTESNLVEFDEESTK
+841 
-856 GIVTGAVSDHTTV
+856 
-869 EDTKEYTTESNLI
+869 NLI

-921 NYDVIEEIEENSHVD
+921 NYGVIEEIEENSHVD

-948 SGNQS
+948 SGDQS

-979 PQIHGQNKG
+979 PQIHGQNNG

-1012 DFDSVPHIHGFNKHT
+1012 DFDSVPQIHGFNKHN

-1057 QVSGH
+1057 KVSGQ
-1062 NEGQQTIEEDTTPPI
+1062 NEGQQTIEEDTTPPTPPAPE
-1077 VPPTPPTP
+1077 VPSEPGEPTPPTP

-1112 PEVPTE
+1112 PEVPSEPETPTPPTPEVPAE
-1118 PGKPIPPAKEEPKK
+1118 PGKPVPPAKEEPKK

-1155 VVPTKK
+1155 VAPTKQK
-1161 AQSKKSELP
+1161 QSKKFELP

-1179 NGMLFGGL
+1179 KGMLFGGL

-1202 HKA
+1202 NKA

>member
-53 TDNKTSETQTTATN
+53 TDNKVNETQTTTTN
-67 VNHIE
+67 VNTID

-77 NATVTEQ
+77 SATATEQ

-93 EEAPK
+93 EKAPK
-98 AVQAPQTAQPAN
+98 AVQAVQAPQTAQPAN
-110 IETVKEEVVKEE
+110 LETVKEEVVKEE

-164 PRTASESKPRVTRSA
+164 PRTVSESKPRVTRSA
-179 DVAEAKEASNAKVE
+179 DVVDAKEASDVSEVK
-193 TGTDVTSKVTVE
+193 GTDVTSKVTVE
-205 IGSIEGHNNTNKV
+205 DESEIEAPKGNNV
-218 EPHAGQRA
+218 QPHEGQRV
-226 VLKYKLKFENGL
+226 VLKYKLKFQDGL
-238 HQGDYFDFTLSNNV
+238 KTGDYFDFTLSNNV
-252 NTHGVSTARK
+252 NTHGVSTIRK
-262 VPEIKNGSVV
+262 VPDIKNGSLV
-272 MATGEVL
+272 MAKGQVL
-279 EGGKI
+279 DNGRI
-284 RYTFTNDIEDKVDVT
+284 RYTFIDYIKDKVNVT
-299 AELEINLFIDPKT
+299 ANLEINLFIDPKT
-312 VQTNGNQTITST
+312 VQSNGQQTITSK
-324 LNEEQTSKELDV
+324 LNGKETSGTMQIT
-336 KYKDGIGNYYA
+336 YKDGVKNQYT
-347 NLNGSIETFN
+347 NVNGSIETFDKEKN
-357 KANNRFS
+357 KFT
-364 HVAFIKP
+364 HVAYIKP
-371 NNGKTTSVTVTG
+371 INGNNSDSVTVTG
-383 TLMKGSNQNGNQPK
+383 MLTQGSNENGTQPNVK
-397 VRIFEY
+397 IYEY
-403 LGNNEDIAK
+403 VGTENGLPQ
-412 SVYANTTD
+412 SVYANTADSTQLKD
-420 TSKFKEVTSNMSGN
+420 VTNQMSDK
-434 LNLQNN
+434 LKVQNN
-440 GSYSLNIENL
+440 GSYSLNFDKL
-450 DKTYVVHYDGEYL
+450 DKTYVIHYTGDYL
-463 NGTDEVDFRT
+463 NGTSEVNFRT
-473 QMVGHPEQLYKY
+473 QLTGYPENRYKTY
-485 YYDRGYTLTWDNG
+485 YYNNGYILTWDNG

-506 NGNGKNG
+506 NGDGKYG
-513 PIIQNNKFEYKED
+513 PIVDSNNFEFSED
-526 TIKETLTGQ
+526 SGNGSISGQ
-535 YDKNLVTTVEE
+535 YDAKQIIETEE
-546 EYDSSTLDIDYH
+546 NQDNTPLDIDYH
-558 TAIDGGGGYVDGY
+558 TAIDGEGGYVDGY

-658 VTGAVSDHTTV
+658 VTGAVSDHTTI

-695 QGPVEEITENNH
+695 QGPIEEITENNH

-723 DVIEEIE
+723 GVIEEIE

-780 QIHGQNKGNQ
+780 QIHGQNKGDQ

-810 DIDFDSVPH
+810 DIDFDSVPQ
-819 IHGFNKHT
+819 IHGFNKH
-827 EIIEEDTN
+827 N
-835 PGGGQV
+835 
-841 TTESNLVEFDEESTK
+841 
-856 GIVTGAVSDHTTV
+856 
-869 EDTKEYTTESNLI
+869 
-882 ELVDELPEEH
+882 
-892 GQAQGPIEEI
+892 
-902 TENNHHI
+902 
-909 SHSGLGT
+909 
-916 ENGHG
+916 
-921 NYDVIEEIEENSHVD
+921 
-936 IKSEL
+936 
-941 GYEGGQN
+941 
-948 SGNQS
+948 
-953 FEEDTEEDKPKYE
+953 
-966 QGGNIVDIDFDSV
+966 
-979 PQIHGQNKG
+979 
-988 NQSFEED
+988 
-995 TEKDKPKYEQ
+995 
-1005 GGNIIDI
+1005 
-1012 DFDSVPHIHGFNKHT
+1012 

-1049 DFEEDTLP
+1049 DFEDDTLP

-1098 PEVPSEPETPTPPT
+1098 PEVPSEPETPTPP
-1112 PEVPTE
+1112 
-1118 PGKPIPPAKEEPKK
+1118 AKEEPKK

-1155 VVPTKK
+1155 VAPTKQK
-1161 AQSKKSELP
+1161 QSKKSELP

-1179 NGMLFGGL
+1179 KGMLFGGL

>member
-34 EAAASEQKTTT
+34 EAAASEQKTT

-53 TDNKTSETQTTATN
+53 TDNKVSETQTTATN
-67 VNHIE
+67 VNTIE

-93 EEAPK
+93 EEAPN

-110 IETVKEEVVKEE
+110 VETVKEEE
-122 AKPQVKETTQSQDNS
+122 KPQVKETTQPQDNS
-137 GDQRQVDLTPKKATQ
+137 GNQRQVDLTPKKVTQ
-152 NQVAETQVEVAQ
+152 NQGTETQVEVAQ

-179 DVAEAKEASNAKVE
+179 DVAEAKEASDVSEVK
-193 TGTDVTSKVTVE
+193 GTDVTSKVTVTE
-205 IGSIEGHNNTNKV
+205 SSIEGHNNTNKV

-252 NTHGVSTARK
+252 NTHGVSTVRK
-262 VPEIKNGSVV
+262 VPDILNGSLV
-272 MATGEVL
+272 MATGKVL
-279 EGGKI
+279 GEGKI
-284 RYTFTNDIEDKVDVT
+284 RYTFTDYINNKVNVT
-299 AELEINLFIDPKT
+299 ANLEINLFIDPKT
-312 VQTNGNQTITST
+312 VQDNGNQKITSMINDHET
-324 LNEEQTSKELDV
+324 EKTIPISYNPGVSNT
-336 KYKDGIGNYYA
+336 YA
-347 NLNGSIETFN
+347 NINGSIETFN
-357 KANNRFS
+357 KADNKFT
-364 HVAFIKP
+364 HVAYIIPK
-371 NNGKTTSVTVTG
+371 NGMSTESATITG
-383 TLMKGSNQNGNQPK
+383 TLMKGSNSNGNSPTVK
-397 VRIFEY
+397 IFEV
-403 LGNNEDIAK
+403 LESNKELPK
-412 SVYANTTD
+412 SVYANIND
-420 TSKFKEVTSNMSGN
+420 TNTFKDVTSQMKDN
-434 LNLQNN
+434 LTVSEN

-450 DKTYVVHYDGEYL
+450 NKTYVVHYSGEYL
-463 NGTDEVDFRT
+463 SGSHEVDFRT
-473 QMVGHPEQLYKY
+473 QMTGHPKQQSIY
-485 YYDRGYTLTWDNG
+485 YYNHGYTLTWDNG

-506 NGNGKNG
+506 NGDGKYG
-513 PIIQNNKFEYKED
+513 PIVDSNNFEFSED
-526 TIKETLTGQ
+526 SGNGSISGQ
-535 YDKNLVTTVEE
+535 YDAKQIIETEE
-546 EYDSSTLDIDYH
+546 NQDNTPLDIDYH
-558 TAIDGGGGYVDGY
+558 TAIDGEGGYVDGY

-695 QGPVEEITENNH
+695 QGPIEEITENNH

-723 DVIEEIE
+723 GVIEEIE

-780 QIHGQNKGNQ
+780 QIHGQNKGDQ

-835 PGGGQV
+835 
-841 TTESNLVEFDEESTK
+841 
-856 GIVTGAVSDHTTV
+856 
-869 EDTKEYTTESNLI
+869 
-882 ELVDELPEEH
+882 
-892 GQAQGPIEEI
+892 
-902 TENNHHI
+902 
-909 SHSGLGT
+909 
-916 ENGHG
+916 
-921 NYDVIEEIEENSHVD
+921 
-936 IKSEL
+936 
-941 GYEGGQN
+941 
-948 SGNQS
+948 
-953 FEEDTEEDKPKYE
+953 
-966 QGGNIVDIDFDSV
+966 
-979 PQIHGQNKG
+979 
-988 NQSFEED
+988 
-995 TEKDKPKYEQ
+995 
-1005 GGNIIDI
+1005 
-1012 DFDSVPHIHGFNKHT
+1012 
-1027 EIIEEDTNKD
+1027 KD
-1037 KPNYQFGGHNSV
+1037 KPNYQFGGHNIV

-1057 QVSGH
+1057 KVSGQ
-1062 NEGQQTIEEDTTPPI
+1062 NEGQQTIEEDTTPPT
-1077 VPPTPPTP
+1077 PPTPPTP
-1085 EVPSEP
+1085 EVPSE
-1091 ETPTPPT
+1091 
-1098 PEVPSEPETPTPPT
+1098 
-1112 PEVPTE
+1112 
-1118 PGKPIPPAKEEPKK
+1118 
-1132 PSKPVEQGKVVTPV
+1132 
-1146 IEINEKVKA
+1146 
-1155 VVPTKK
+1155 
-1161 AQSKKSELP
+1161 
-1170 ETGGEESTN
+1170 
-1179 NGMLFGGL
+1179 
-1187 FSILGLALLRRNKKN
+1187 
-1202 HKA
+1202 

>member
-53 TDNKTSETQTTATN
+53 TDNKVNETQTTTTN
-67 VNHIE
+67 VNTID
-72 ETQSY
+72 ETQSFS
-77 NATVTEQ
+77 ATATEQ

-93 EEAPK
+93 EKAPK

-110 IETVKEEVVKEE
+110 FETVKEEVVKEE
-122 AKPQVKETTQSQDNS
+122 AKPQVETTQPQDNS
-137 GDQRQVDLTPKKATQ
+137 GDQRQVDLTPKKTTQ

-179 DVAEAKEASNAKVE
+179 DVVEAKEASDAKVE
-193 TGTDVTSKVTVE
+193 TGTDVTSKVTVTE
-205 IGSIEGHNNTNKV
+205 SSIEGHNNTNKV

-272 MATGEVL
+272 MATGKIL

-324 LNEEQTSKELDV
+324 LNGEQTSKELDV

-357 KANNRFS
+357 KANNRFT

-397 VRIFEY
+397 VRVFEY

-420 TSKFKEVTSNMSGN
+420 TSKFKEVTSSMNGN
-434 LNLQNN
+434 LNVQTN
-440 GSYSLNIENL
+440 GSYSLNLENL

-526 TIKETLTGQ
+526 TIKETLKGQ

-558 TAIDGGGGYVDGY
+558 TAIDGEGGYVDGY

-644 SNLVEFDEESTKGI
+644 SNLVEFDEESTKDI
-658 VTGAVSDHTTV
+658 VTGAVSDHTTI
-669 EDTKEYTTESNLIE
+669 EDTKEYTTEINLIE

-695 QGPVEEITENNH
+695 QGPIEEITENNH

-723 DVIEEIE
+723 GVIEEIE

-780 QIHGQNKGNQ
+780 QIHGQNN
-790 SFEEDTEK
+790 
-798 DKPKYEHGGNII
+798 
-810 DIDFDSVPH
+810 
-819 IHGFNKHT
+819 
-827 EIIEEDTN
+827 
-835 PGGGQV
+835 
-841 TTESNLVEFDEESTK
+841 
-856 GIVTGAVSDHTTV
+856 
-869 EDTKEYTTESNLI
+869 
-882 ELVDELPEEH
+882 
-892 GQAQGPIEEI
+892 
-902 TENNHHI
+902 
-909 SHSGLGT
+909 
-916 ENGHG
+916 
-921 NYDVIEEIEENSHVD
+921 
-936 IKSEL
+936 
-941 GYEGGQN
+941 
-948 SGNQS
+948 
-953 FEEDTEEDKPKYE
+953 
-966 QGGNIVDIDFDSV
+966 
-979 PQIHGQNKG
+979 G

-1012 DFDSVPHIHGFNKHT
+1012 DFDSVPQIHGFNKHN

-1057 QVSGH
+1057 KVSGQ
-1062 NEGQQTIEEDTTPPI
+1062 NEGQQTIEEDTTPPTPPAPE
-1077 VPPTPPTP
+1077 VPSEPGEPTPPTP

-1112 PEVPTE
+1112 PEVPSEPETPTPPTPEVPAE
-1118 PGKPIPPAKEEPKK
+1118 PGKPVPPAKEEPKK

-1155 VVPTKK
+1155 VAPTKQK
-1161 AQSKKSELP
+1161 QSKKFELP
-1170 ETGGEESTN
+1170 GTGGEESTN
-1179 NGMLFGGL
+1179 KGMLFGGL

-1202 HKA
+1202 NKA

>member
-53 TDNKTSETQTTATN
+53 TDNKVNETQTTTTN
-67 VNHIE
+67 VNTID

-77 NATVTEQ
+77 SATATEQ

-93 EEAPK
+93 EKAPK
-98 AVQAPQTAQPAN
+98 AVQAVQAPQTAQPAN
-110 IETVKEEVVKEE
+110 LETVKEEVVKEE

-164 PRTASESKPRVTRSA
+164 PRTVSESKPRVTRSA
-179 DVAEAKEASNAKVE
+179 DVVDAKEASDVSEVK
-193 TGTDVTSKVTVE
+193 GTDVTSKVTVE
-205 IGSIEGHNNTNKV
+205 DESKIEAPKGNNV
-218 EPHAGQRA
+218 QPHEGQRV
-226 VLKYKLKFENGL
+226 VLKYKLKFQDGL
-238 HQGDYFDFTLSNNV
+238 KTGDYFDFTLSNNV
-252 NTHGVSTARK
+252 NTHGVSTIRK
-262 VPEIKNGSVV
+262 VPDIKNGSLV
-272 MATGEVL
+272 MAKGQVL
-279 EGGKI
+279 DNGRI
-284 RYTFTNDIEDKVDVT
+284 RYTFIDYIKDKVNVT
-299 AELEINLFIDPKT
+299 ANLEINLFIDPKT
-312 VQTNGNQTITST
+312 VQSNGQQTITSK
-324 LNEEQTSKELDV
+324 LNGKETSGTMQIT
-336 KYKDGIGNYYA
+336 YKDGVKNQYT
-347 NLNGSIETFN
+347 NVNGSIETFDKEKN
-357 KANNRFS
+357 KFT
-364 HVAFIKP
+364 HVAYIKP
-371 NNGKTTSVTVTG
+371 INGNNSDSVTVTG
-383 TLMKGSNQNGNQPK
+383 MLTQGSNENGTQPNVK
-397 VRIFEY
+397 IYEY
-403 LGNNEDIAK
+403 VGTENGLPQ
-412 SVYANTTD
+412 SVYANTADSTQLKD
-420 TSKFKEVTSNMSGN
+420 VTNQMSDK
-434 LNLQNN
+434 LKVQNN
-440 GSYSLNIENL
+440 GSYSLNFDKL
-450 DKTYVVHYDGEYL
+450 DKTYVIHYTGDYL
-463 NGTDEVDFRT
+463 NGTSEVNFRT
-473 QMVGHPEQLYKY
+473 QLTGYPENRYKTY
-485 YYDRGYTLTWDNG
+485 YYNNGYILTWDNG

-506 NGNGKNG
+506 NGDGKYG
-513 PIIQNNKFEYKED
+513 PIVDSNNFEFSED
-526 TIKETLTGQ
+526 SGNGSISGQ
-535 YDKNLVTTVEE
+535 YDAKQIIETEE
-546 EYDSSTLDIDYH
+546 NQDNTPLDIDYH
-558 TAIDGGGGYVDGY
+558 TAIDGEGGYVDGY

-644 SNLVEFDEESTKGI
+644 SNLVEFDEESTR
-658 VTGAVSDHTTV
+658 V
-669 EDTKEYTTESNLIE
+669 
-683 LVDELPEEHGQA
+683 
-695 QGPVEEITENNH
+695 
-707 HISHSGL
+707 
-714 GTENGHGNY
+714 
-723 DVIEEIE
+723 
-730 ENSHVDIKSELGYEG
+730 
-745 GQNSGNQSFEEDT
+745 
-758 EEDKPKYEQG
+758 
-768 GNIVDI
+768 
-774 DFDSVP
+774 
-780 QIHGQNKGNQ
+780 
-790 SFEEDTEK
+790 
-798 DKPKYEHGGNII
+798 
-810 DIDFDSVPH
+810 
-819 IHGFNKHT
+819 
-827 EIIEEDTN
+827 
-835 PGGGQV
+835 
-841 TTESNLVEFDEESTK
+841 
-856 GIVTGAVSDHTTV
+856 IVTGAVSDHTTV

-921 NYDVIEEIEENSHVD
+921 NYGVIEEIEENSHVD

-988 NQSFEED
+988 DQSFEED
-995 TEKDKPKYEQ
+995 TEKDKPKYEH

-1037 KPNYQFGGHNSV
+1037 KPNYQFGGHNIV

-1057 QVSGH
+1057 KVSGQ
-1062 NEGQQTIEEDTTPPI
+1062 NEGQQTIEEDTT
-1077 VPPTPPTP
+1077 PPTPPTP

-1098 PEVPSEPETPTPPT
+1098 PEVPSEPETPTP
-1112 PEVPTE
+1112 
-1118 PGKPIPPAKEEPKK
+1118 
-1132 PSKPVEQGKVVTPV
+1132 
-1146 IEINEKVKA
+1146 
-1155 VVPTKK
+1155 
-1161 AQSKKSELP
+1161 
-1170 ETGGEESTN
+1170 
-1179 NGMLFGGL
+1179 
-1187 FSILGLALLRRNKKN
+1187 
-1202 HKA
+1202 